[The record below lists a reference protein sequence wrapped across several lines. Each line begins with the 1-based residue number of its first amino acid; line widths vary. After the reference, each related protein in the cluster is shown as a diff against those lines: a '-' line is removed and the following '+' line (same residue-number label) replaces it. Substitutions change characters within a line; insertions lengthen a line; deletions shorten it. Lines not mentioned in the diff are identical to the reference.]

1 MKTSCFRWFVM
12 CLMVCPKRAED
23 KMLHPCALSPL
34 GYFNSPPYVRGR
46 QCGPVCQRTLPPVHP
61 RAYGEDYLSPR
72 NKQPATGSP
81 PCVRGRPHRVRQL
94 LPTITVHPRA
104 YGEDAAI
111 SRRRWARCGSPP
123 CVRGRLQKTLAGR
136 NALAVHP
143 RAYGEDFPCV
153 SIITASFGSPPCVRG
168 RLAGTFPPAWAGRFT
183 PVRTG
188 KTLKK
193 HGS

>member
-61 RAYGEDYLSPR
+61 RAYGEDL
-72 NKQPATGSP
+72 TGFVNY
-81 PCVRGRPHRVRQL
+81 CQQL
-94 LPTITVHPRA
+94 
-104 YGEDAAI
+104 
-111 SRRRWARCGSPP
+111 
-123 CVRGRLQKTLAGR
+123 
-136 NALAVHP
+136 
-143 RAYGEDFPCV
+143 
-153 SIITASFGSPPCVRG
+153 
-168 RLAGTFPPAWAGRFT
+168 RFT

-188 KTLKK
+188 KTLLFRGDAGHVAVHPRAYGEDCRRLWLVATLWRFTPVRTGKTFRVFRLSRQVSV
-193 HGS
+193 HPRAYGED